1 MKRRDSTKVIH
12 DILLIAGH
20 GAVKTQIVY
29 GANLNS
35 RLTASYLDFLTAK
48 GYVSRHDSDNRV
60 PTIYQLIEEGRM
72 LLETLQRVESKLEGL
87 FPNNRGTYDA
97 RRRP

>member
-20 GAVKTQIVY
+20 GAVKTQIVHR
-29 GANLNS
+29 ANLNS
-35 RLTASYLDFLTAK
+35 RLTALYLDFLTAK
-48 GYVSRHDSDNRV
+48 GYLSRPDSAIGVSIV
-60 PTIYQLIEEGRM
+60 YQLTEEGKR
-72 LLETLQRVESKLEGL
+72 LLETLQRVETQLEGL
-87 FPNNRGTYDA
+87 FPNNKGMNDA